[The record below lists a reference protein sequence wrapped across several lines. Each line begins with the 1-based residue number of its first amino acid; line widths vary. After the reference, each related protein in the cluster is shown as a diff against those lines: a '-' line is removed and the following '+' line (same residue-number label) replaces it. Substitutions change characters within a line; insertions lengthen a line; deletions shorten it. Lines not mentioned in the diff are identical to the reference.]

1 MSLLNPILRHP
12 FAALASAEIAGSAAA
27 MSCAWSGCGHPET
40 LLAFAG
46 SLTYGAL
53 LGLSLFAMGL
63 YSPRQRASFRGT
75 MLRAIAAISASI
87 LIVAV
92 LGLVSLHGT
101 LTLKTLIC
109 AWLSSIGII
118 ALSRFLFARLIDE
131 AYFKRRVLVLGAGKQ
146 AAHIVRLRRR
156 SDRRGFHIAGFVPF
170 PGEIVASDLTPLV
183 DPGAN
188 LLAYCRAH
196 HIEEVV
202 VALDE
207 KRGDFPLQALLDV
220 RMSGI
225 PVVELIDFLER
236 ETGTVRL
243 DVVNP
248 SWFIFSNGF
257 NQSAWR
263 VLTQRTFDLL
273 MSSALLIVAAI
284 PMLFVVIAI
293 KLTEGLKAPLLYK
306 QLRVG
311 LEGRHFNVLK
321 FRSMR
326 TDAEAFGAVWATKN
340 DPRITPVGRFMRKT
354 RVDELPQIFNVFVG
368 DMSFVGPRPERPQ
381 FVEKFEERIPYYRER
396 HAVKP
401 GITGWAQLCY
411 AYGASEE
418 DAFYKLQ
425 YDLYYIKRQSLRF
438 DFIILLQTI
447 EVVLWGKGR

>member
-1 MSLLNPILRHP
+1 MSLLKPVLRHP
-12 FAALASAEIAGSAAA
+12 FASLACAEVTVFAAA
-27 MSCAWSGCGHPET
+27 FHGALRICGH
-40 LLAFAG
+40 LAALPALAG
-46 SLTYGAL
+46 SLCCAAL
-53 LGLSLFAMGL
+53 LGLAMFAMGL
-63 YSPRQRASFRGT
+63 YSRRQRAAFHGT
-75 MLRAIAAISASI
+75 MLRAIAAISAGV
-87 LIVAV
+87 LVVAV
-92 LGLVSLHGT
+92 LGVVCLPSVIT
-101 LTLKTLIC
+101 PKTLFL
-109 AWLSSIGII
+109 AWAMCIG
-118 ALSRFLFARLIDE
+118 AATLSRFLFEQLIDE

-146 AAHIVRLRRR
+146 ASHIVRLRRR
-156 SDRRGFHIAGFVPF
+156 ADRRGFHIHGFVPF
-170 PGEIVASDLTPLV
+170 PGEITPSDLTPLV
-183 DPGAN
+183 DPGAE

-196 HIEEVV
+196 HIEEIV

-248 SWFIFSNGF
+248 SWFIYSSGF
-257 NQSAWR
+257 NQSSWR
-263 VLTQRTFDLL
+263 VLTQRSFDIL
-273 MSSALLIVAAI
+273 MSSALLIIAAI
-284 PMLFVVIAI
+284 PMLIVVLAM
-293 KLTEGLKAPLLYK
+293 KLTEGRKAPLLYK

-326 TDAEAFGAVWATKN
+326 TDAEAAGAVWATKN
-340 DPRITPVGRFMRKT
+340 DPRITAVGRFMRKT
-354 RVDELPQIFNVFVG
+354 RIDELPQIFNVFVG

-425 YDLYYIKRQSLRF
+425 YDLFYIKRQSLVF
-438 DFIILLQTI
+438 DFVILLQTV